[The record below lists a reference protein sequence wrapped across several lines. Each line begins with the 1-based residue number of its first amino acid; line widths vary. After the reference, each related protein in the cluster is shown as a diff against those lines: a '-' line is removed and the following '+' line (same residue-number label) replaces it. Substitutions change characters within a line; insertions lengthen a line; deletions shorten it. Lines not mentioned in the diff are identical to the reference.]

1 LTHSQN
7 TSLRKA
13 QQLPHSFLFYYGG
26 TNDLATTRSKRQ
38 AEFRI
43 PTFVIYNNFKEFKAL
58 QAHEP
63 NIIIIT
69 SNSTDP
75 TQEKVFSFVAL

>member
-1 LTHSQN
+1 M
-7 TSLRKA
+7 
-13 QQLPHSFLFYYGG
+13 
-26 TNDLATTRSKRQ
+26 Q

-58 QAHEP
+58 QAYEP

-75 TQEKVFSFVAL
+75 TQGKVFSFVAL

>member
-1 LTHSQN
+1 LTYSQN

-13 QQLPHSFLFYYGG
+13 QQLPHSFFYYGG
-26 TNDLATTRSKRQ
+26 TNDLATTSKRQ

-58 QAHEP
+58 QAYEP

-75 TQEKVFSFVAL
+75 TQGKVFSFVAL

>member
-1 LTHSQN
+1 LTHSQS

-26 TNDLATTRSKRQ
+26 TNDLATRSKRQ

-58 QAHEP
+58 QAYEP
-63 NIIIIT
+63 NTIIIT

-75 TQEKVFSFVAL
+75 TQGKVISFVAL